1 MSQMTLNGSDELE
14 LFYKQKFFF
23 SYSGINKLLFSP
35 IAFYNHYIL
44 KQRED
49 STDAHLVAGRVLHCL
64 LLEPAKF
71 ENEFVVLPGKLPS
84 GNNKT
89 VVDDIFKYHVTLG
102 NNTLLLEDY
111 MPEILT
117 QLLAMNLH
125 QALKTDQQRI
135 EKILTEENKEYFKF
149 LKVSSEKTVI
159 DQTILDGCRESVQ
172 ILKQNRDVM
181 SLLQLD
187 LDDRDPDTEVHNELL
202 LSGSIGDLPFGIK
215 GVLDNIVVDNTSKT
229 LFVNDLKTTGKPIQD
244 FKDAVEYYRYWI
256 QAVIYVK
263 LALQKYVASEDAH
276 NWTVQVTFIVVD
288 KYNQV
293 YPYQVSLET
302 LALWQERFETDIVPQ
317 IKWHYENRRY
327 DLPYELAIGNVKL

>member
-1 MSQMTLNGSDELE
+1 MTLNGSDELE

-49 STDAHLVAGRVLHCL
+49 STDAHLIAGSVLHCL
-64 LLEPAKF
+64 LLEPSKF
-71 ENEFVVLPGKLPS
+71 EDNFVVLPGKLPS
-84 GNNKT
+84 GNNKI
-89 VVDDIFKYHVTLG
+89 VVDSIFKYHVTLG
-102 NNTLLLEDY
+102 NPTLLLEDY

-117 QLLAMNLH
+117 HLSEMNLH

-135 EKILTEENKEYFKF
+135 EKILSEENKEYFKF

-159 DQTILDGCRESVQ
+159 DQTILDGCRQSVQ
-172 ILKQNRDVM
+172 ILKQNRDIM

-187 LDDRDPDTEVHNELL
+187 EDERDPSTEVHNELL

-215 GVLDNIVVDNTSKT
+215 GVLDNIVVDHASKT

-244 FKDAVEYYRYWI
+244 FKDAVDYYRYWI
-256 QAVIYVK
+256 QAVIYVR
-263 LALQKYVASEDAH
+263 LAVQKYIPMEQALE
-276 NWTVQVTFIVVD
+276 WTVQVTFIVVD

-293 YPYQVSLET
+293 YPYQVSLDT
-302 LALWQERFETDIVPQ
+302 LASWQERFEDEIVPQ